1 MEGQDYIKRE
11 EHIEFTKRMEA
22 EHGRQNH
29 RIQELEDNVKQIAAL
44 TTAVEKMAV
53 NMEQMLNEQRSQGS
67 RLEEL
72 ESRDGEMWR
81 KITGYIATAIIGIVL
96 GYLFKQ
102 LGM

>member
-11 EHIEFTKRMEA
+11 EHIEFAKRMEA
-22 EHGRQNH
+22 EHDRQNH

-44 TTAVEKMAV
+44 TTAVEKMAI

-81 KITGYIATAIIGIVL
+81 KITGYITTAVIGIVL